1 MTKATNCESSG
12 NVFADLGFPPAQ
24 AENLLLRADLIIAI
38 TSWFNDAQLTQAQ
51 AAKLLGVT
59 QPRFNALLKGR
70 IDEFSLDALA
80 NIASGAGLKI
90 TLGISKREPKP
101 HHPASQGNKP
111 KPVAS
116 RARKAA

>member
-24 AENLLLRADLIIAI
+24 AENLLLRAI

-59 QPRFNALLKGR
+59 QPRLNALLKGR

-80 NIASGAGLKI
+80 NIASGAGFKI

>member
-1 MTKATNCESSG
+1 MTKATNFESSG
-12 NVFADLGFPPAQ
+12 DVFADLGFPPAQ

-51 AAKLLGVT
+51 AAKLLGIT

-101 HHPASQGNKP
+101 HRPASQRNKP
-111 KPVAS
+111 KPAVS